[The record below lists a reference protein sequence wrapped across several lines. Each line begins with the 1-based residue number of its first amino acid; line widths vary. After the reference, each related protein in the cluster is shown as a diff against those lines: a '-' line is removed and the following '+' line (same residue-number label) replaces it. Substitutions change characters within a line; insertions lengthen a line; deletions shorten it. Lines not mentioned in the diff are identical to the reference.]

1 VKRALGPFWGFQE
14 AWLSLVASIFDMA
27 IYPTLFTLYLERL
40 CPALGDGPMPTLVGG
55 LVIAVCTAVN
65 LRGAGTVGMSS
76 VVFALALLSPFAI
89 VILSASFLPA
99 MSARDANAGGLD
111 LLGGILIAMWNYMG
125 WDNSSTVA
133 GEVERPERTYPLA
146 MMAAMGLVA
155 LTYVL
160 PILAVRHVG
169 IARSEW
175 TTGSWASVASVV
187 AGPWLEIGVIV
198 GGMLSAVGMLNAL
211 ILSYTRI
218 PPALAEDGYLPAIL
232 ARRNPRTG
240 APTVSILVCAVGWGL
255 ALNLGFRH
263 LIELDLLLY
272 GLSLILEFVALLV
285 LRLREPGLPRPYRV
299 PGGLGGA
306 ALLGVAP
313 TTLIILALIRN
324 GNERVGPWS
333 ALAVGLLLV
342 AAGCLVFAVSRLLV
356 RPRQSRR
363 TGPPGP
369 V

>member
-1 VKRALGPFWGFQE
+1 
-14 AWLSLVASIFDMA
+14 
-27 IYPTLFTLYLERL
+27 
-40 CPALGDGPMPTLVGG
+40 
-55 LVIAVCTAVN
+55 
-65 LRGAGTVGMSS
+65 
-76 VVFALALLSPFAI
+76 
-89 VILSASFLPA
+89 
-99 MSARDANAGGLD
+99 
-111 LLGGILIAMWNYMG
+111 
-125 WDNSSTVA
+125 
-133 GEVERPERTYPLA
+133 VERPERTYPLA

-175 TTGSWASVASVV
+175 TTGSWASVARVV
-187 AGPWLEIGVIV
+187 AGPWLEIAMIV
-198 GGMLSAVGMLNAL
+198 GGMLSAVGVLSAL

-232 ARRNPRTG
+232 ARRNPKTG
-240 APTVSILVCAVGWGL
+240 APAVSILVCAVGWGL
-255 ALNLGFRH
+255 ALNLGFER

-285 LRLREPGLPRPYRV
+285 LRLREPDLPRPYRV
-299 PGGLGGA
+299 PGGLAGA

-313 TTLIILALIRN
+313 TTLIVLALIRN

-363 TGPPGP
+363 TGSPGP